1 MTELSFNLA
10 GATTLGALAVL
21 VDGARVVVANDTGI
35 SHLAAARRTPSV
47 IVFTGSDPRQWAPSD
62 RDLHRV
68 VLAARGNAV
77 DTTIAHAR
85 VLVSRAATSHSSSRH
100 AA

>member
-1 MTELSFNLA
+1 VS

-21 VDGARVVVANDTGI
+21 VDGARVVLANDTGI

-47 IVFTGSDPRQWAPSD
+47 IVFTASDPARWAPAN
-62 RDLHRV
+62 RALHRV
-68 VLAARGNAV
+68 VLAARRDAV
-77 DTTIAHAR
+77 NETVAHAR
-85 VLVSRAATSHSSSRH
+85 DLVSSSSGNETTRRP